1 MLAHTF
7 AFCVRFWLVS
17 KSMSQCTLT
26 GGAGRPIN
34 SVMRQ
39 TQAALIIAVFF
50 FKLELISLEGDGKG
64 LFHEFQ
70 YIPFRQDLGKHGCSH
85 FISFLPQDQQ
95 LISWL
100 L

>member
-1 MLAHTF
+1 
-7 AFCVRFWLVS
+7 
-17 KSMSQCTLT
+17 
-26 GGAGRPIN
+26 
-34 SVMRQ
+34 MRQ